1 MKAEESF
8 EWTGRKL
15 CRAEC
20 SYYIPSRFDEDY
32 GLNSDA
38 LDRIKKAGAE
48 LVITVD
54 CGCLFVAEVAH
65 AHEIGLEIIVTD
77 HHELKGELP
86 DCVLIDPKQPGCGY
100 PFKSLAGVGVA
111 FKFAQ
116 AISAELGL
124 PKQTVTRNL
133 DQKRFMQIFVN
144 QKKKV
149 QRIGKGFQLLQ
160 SGLRK

>member
-1 MKAEESF
+1 MDDAVELVLGAIE
-8 EWTGRKL
+8 TGAGICVYGDYDADGVTSVALMMDVLRTAG
-15 CRAEC
+15 AEC
-20 SYYIPSRFDEDY
+20 SYYIPSRFDEGY

-54 CGCLFVAEVAH
+54 CGCSSVAEVAH

-100 PFKSLAGVGVA
+100 PFKS
-111 FKFAQ
+111 
-116 AISAELGL
+116 
-124 PKQTVTRNL
+124 
-133 DQKRFMQIFVN
+133 QIGRAHV
-144 QKKKV
+144 
-149 QRIGKGFQLLQ
+149 
-160 SGLRK
+160 